1 MKIMQVYTCG
11 MLCYILRSTVQ
22 DDYCSCM
29 YHCYLQVDFEESKVV
44 GRFVVKPNVDAELDD
59 SEWQSFVSSHQEFG
73 IKFNYGLRRA
83 TLHFYF
89 ILKNILQ
96 LKQEARFS
104 FIIHKTLT
112 KLNID
117 LNLALGYIEKK

>member
-1 MKIMQVYTCG
+1 MYYLMKIMQVYTCG

-29 YHCYLQVDFEESKVV
+29 YYCFLQVDFEESKVV

-73 IKFNYGLRRA
+73 IKFNNG
-83 TLHFYF
+83 
-89 ILKNILQ
+89 
-96 LKQEARFS
+96 
-104 FIIHKTLT
+104 
-112 KLNID
+112 
-117 LNLALGYIEKK
+117 

>member
-1 MKIMQVYTCG
+1 MYYLMKIMQVYTCG

-73 IKFNYGLRRA
+73 IKFHYG
-83 TLHFYF
+83 
-89 ILKNILQ
+89 
-96 LKQEARFS
+96 
-104 FIIHKTLT
+104 
-112 KLNID
+112 
-117 LNLALGYIEKK
+117 